1 MAIPQDRYIK
11 INSVVVNETATSK
24 SLSGLVFTTED
35 MLSSAESDEIKTAYG
50 NSDMISL
57 SLKGVLDYFGKDSE
71 VYKFAEKYFG
81 YYGPDGSP
89 VGLNIVRVDSAENFS
104 TAFTSANEKSSN
116 FGSFCFLGAITP
128 EIAEAVAEANQ
139 GLNFAH
145 LFVVPCSNENADAM
159 YEALKNVSGT
169 HLVLGSYLDCFMPM
183 AWVASLDYDKINSA
197 SSLFAKTFVGNT
209 EEVTKEEDANTLD
222 AMNINYVGLTQA
234 NGTKFS
240 FYQRGVNTD
249 GLSTAVYMNEV
260 WLKSEIARAW
270 FNLISNIKRIP
281 ANEDGAAYV
290 ENAIM
295 GVVSQA
301 ISNGTILIDK
311 PLTATQ
317 KSAIIQYAEGN
328 TEAVDSV
335 QQNGYYLHCSIRLVT
350 NKETGKADYHA
361 IYILIY
367 AKGDEIRVVSGT
379 DVLI

>member
-35 MLSSAESDEIKTAYG
+35 MTSGAETDDIITAYG
-50 NSDMISL
+50 NGDMVTL
-57 SLKGVLDYFGKDSE
+57 SLKGVLDYFGKGSN

-89 VGLNIVRVDSAENFS
+89 VGLNVVRVESAEDFS
-104 TAFTSANEKSSN
+104 AAFTEANEKSSN
-116 FGSFCFLGAITP
+116 FGSFCFLGEITP
-128 EIAEAVAEANQ
+128 EIASKVAGINQ

-145 LFVVPCSNENADAM
+145 LFVVPCSSENAEAM
-159 YEALKNVSGT
+159 YTALKSASGA
-169 HLVLGSYLDCFMPM
+169 HLVLGNYLDCFMPM
-183 AWVASLDYDKINSA
+183 AWVASLDYDKVNGA
-197 SSLFAKTFVGNT
+197 SSLFAKTFTGNTVEVTT
-209 EEVTKEEDANTLD
+209 EEVADSLD
-222 AMNINYVGLTQA
+222 GKNVNYVGLTQA

-270 FNLISNIKRIP
+270 FNLISSIKRIP

-317 KSAIIQYAEGN
+317 KSAIVQYAEGN
-328 TEAVDSV
+328 ADAVDSV

-379 DVLI
+379 DVLN

>member
-1 MAIPQDRYIK
+1 
-11 INSVVVNETATSK
+11 
-24 SLSGLVFTTED
+24 
-35 MLSSAESDEIKTAYG
+35 
-50 NSDMISL
+50 MISL
-57 SLKGVLDYFGKDSE
+57 SLNGVLDYFGKDSE

-89 VGLNIVRVDSAENFS
+89 VGLNIVRIDSADGFP
-104 TAFTSANEKSSN
+104 TAFTEANEKSSN
-116 FGSFCFLGAITP
+116 FGSFCLLGDITT
-128 EIAEAVAEANQ
+128 EIASEVAALNQ
-139 GLNFAH
+139 NLNFAH
-145 LFVVPCSNENADAM
+145 LFVVPCSSDNYSDM
-159 YEALKNVSGT
+159 YDALKNASGT

-183 AWVASLDYDKINSA
+183 AWVASLDYDKVNGA
-197 SSLFAKTFVGNT
+197 SSLFAKTFTGNT
-209 EEVTKEEDANTLD
+209 VEVMTEEESNSYDGKNV
-222 AMNINYVGLTQA
+222 NYVGLTQA

-260 WLKSEIARAW
+260 WLKAEIARAW

-317 KSAIIQYAEGN
+317 KSAIVQYAEGN
-328 TEAVDSV
+328 TDAVDSV